1 MGLLNT
7 MVMAVRTLN
16 LLFSRSSLLARLPQ
30 SFLFGCSTVLTFAAV
45 FLSGITVEPDFA
57 LARALSS
64 STQICWCT
72 LSIRASIV
80 RGGIIVIESL
90 NLFLTGRTLLYCA
103 MVRFVGPSPIWLK
116 VSQYQLLQDLNVSLS
131 PMSMKSS

>member
-7 MVMAVRTLN
+7 VVMAVRTLN
-16 LLFSRSSLLARLPQ
+16 LLFFGSFLLTPLPCP
-30 SFLFGCSTVLTFAAV
+30 FLFGCCTVLTFAAV
-45 FLSGITVEPDFA
+45 FLTGITVELDFA

-80 RGGIIVIESL
+80 RGGVTVIESL
-90 NLFLTGRTLLYCA
+90 NLFPTSRPLLYCA
-103 MVRFVGPSPIWLK
+103 MARFVR
-116 VSQYQLLQDLNVSLS
+116 
-131 PMSMKSS
+131 